1 MNRNKDTDK
10 QDALSG
16 KKKIRRIHSASE
28 FKDLKTY
35 DLTNPDYKIHDLLP
49 TLELIYQRF
58 SQLFRHSLSGI
69 FRTPIDVQFESVD
82 SLQIGDYMALP
93 NQPDIQHLYRSTTLK
108 CSGFMAVESPLVVAL
123 VDIFYSGTGEINKR
137 PDQELTPAEIRILQ
151 RLLKSAADK
160 QAEAWSSIL
169 SFKIK
174 LAESHNSPASTIFRS
189 DTEIILLSR
198 FTIHLSGLASTFHI
212 VMPYQ
217 TLEPVRE
224 HLQAFKFTEQD
235 PTWQRNMF
243 LGLMQAPIELSARLC
258 ELKLSLK
265 DVLRLKKGQI
275 IQADIPNHVTVKV
288 AGLPTYKAD
297 ICTVDDRLAMKIFKT
312 LYDKKDDKKENQP
325 EEKEV
330 YEQ

>member
-1 MNRNKDTDK
+1 MDRQKDTDK
-10 QDALSG
+10 QPSLSG
-16 KKKIRRIHSASE
+16 KKQIRRIHTASE
-28 FKDLKTY
+28 FKDLKSY

-58 SQLFRHSLSGI
+58 SQLFRHSLSAI
-69 FRTPIDVQFESVD
+69 FRTTIDIQFESVD
-82 SLQIGDYMALP
+82 SLQIGDYLASPDQP
-93 NQPDIQHLYRSTTLK
+93 NIQHLYRSTTLK
-108 CSGFMAVESPLVVAL
+108 CSGFMAVESPLVFAL
-123 VDIFYSGTGEINKR
+123 VDIFYSGTGDINKK
-137 PDQELTPAEIRILQ
+137 PNQELTTAEARILQ

-174 LAESHNSPASTIFRS
+174 LAENHSSPVSSIFRS

-198 FTIHLSGLASTFHI
+198 FTIRLGGIESAFHI
-212 VMPYQ
+212 IMPYQ

-224 HLQAFKFTEQD
+224 HLQAFKYTEQD
-235 PTWQRNMF
+235 PTWQKNMF
-243 LGLMQAPIELSARLC
+243 AGLMQAPIELSARLC

-265 DVLRLKKGQI
+265 DVLRLKAGQI
-275 IQADIPNHVTVKV
+275 IQADIPVHVTVKV

-297 ICTVDDRLAMKIFKT
+297 VCTVDNRLAMKILKT
-312 LYDKKDDKKENQP
+312 LYENKDSNKNKQT

>member
-1 MNRNKDTDK
+1 MDRKKGTDK
-10 QDALSG
+10 QESLSG
-16 KKKIRRIHSASE
+16 KKNVQRIYSASE

-82 SLQIGDYMALP
+82 SLQIGDYLALP
-93 NQPDIQHLYRSTTLK
+93 NQPNIQHLYRSTTLK
-108 CSGFMAVESPLVVAL
+108 CSGFMAVESLLVFAL

-137 PDQELTPAEIRILQ
+137 PDQELTTAEIRILQ

-160 QAEAWSSIL
+160 QAEAWNSIL

-174 LAESHNSPASTIFRS
+174 LADNHNSPVSTIFRS

-198 FTIHLSGLASTFHI
+198 FTIQLGGLEGAFHI

-243 LGLMQAPIELSARLC
+243 AGLMQAPIELSARLC
-258 ELKLSLK
+258 EMKLNLK
-265 DVLRLKKGQI
+265 DVLRLKAGQI

-297 ICTVDDRLAMKIFKT
+297 VCTVDDRLAMKIFKS
-312 LYDKKDDKKENQP
+312 LYENKDANKEDKP